1 MEFLTEWL
9 INFVVVVVLM
19 MIVGIGAGYVFFSI
33 WLSERLFVQA
43 PFRVIFVFSLFGVFF
58 TTAFTIVEYFGFMP

>member
-9 INFVVVVVLM
+9 INFGLFAVLT
-19 MIVGIGAGYVFFSI
+19 MIFGIGAGYVFLSI
-33 WLSERLFVQA
+33 WLAERLFVQA
-43 PFRVIFVFSLFGVFF
+43 PFQVIFVFSLFVVFF